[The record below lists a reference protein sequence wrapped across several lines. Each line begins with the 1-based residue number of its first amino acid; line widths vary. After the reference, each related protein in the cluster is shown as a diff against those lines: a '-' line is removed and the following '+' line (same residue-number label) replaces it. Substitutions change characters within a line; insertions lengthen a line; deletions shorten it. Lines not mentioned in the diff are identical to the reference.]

1 MPRKPMNKAKY
12 KGGRDITDPVLYE
25 HWANLY
31 RIKDRIIKL
40 KQDLER
46 DCKAYWKYDELA
58 KDIVKMQKL
67 IIQQDILQ
75 QVK

>member
-1 MPRKPMNKAKY
+1 MNKAKY

-46 DCKAYWKYDELA
+46 DCKAYWKYD
-58 KDIVKMQKL
+58 D
-67 IIQQDILQ
+67 
-75 QVK
+75 